1 MLTSKW
7 SARARS
13 GGFAGLLAS
22 SLLLAGCSSG
32 VAPSS
37 PAAGSAASAGSVSS
51 PSASASVSTSSA
63 SSPSSTGLSARA
75 DDGAYVASVRVVG
88 DRVRDLTISSPAMGG
103 EFGARLVLPS
113 GYDSDP
119 QRRWPVLYL
128 LHGAG
133 EPQSYRYWTET
144 LAIDTLPA
152 ADGAILVAPEGGD
165 MGYYS
170 DWYNDGRG
178 GPPAWETFHL
188 AEIRQLIVRGWRA
201 SDRMAVMGISMG
213 GFGAISYAGRHP
225 GMFAA
230 AVSLSGVL
238 DTSMVP
244 NWFSPRIWG
253 DPQAQSD
260 VWAAHNPSTLVERLT
275 GTPVFVAYGSGEPG
289 PLDST
294 GAGPDDL
301 ESLVARMNESFV
313 ARARGAGVALT
324 VDAYGPGSHS
334 APYWKRELDRAV
346 AFAMAA
352 LESQA

>member
-1 MLTSKW
+1 VATSRW

-22 SLLLAGCSSG
+22 SLLLAGCGSG

-37 PAAGSAASAGSVSS
+37 PAAIAAA
-51 PSASASVSTSSA
+51 SASASVAASSA
-63 SSPSSTGLSARA
+63 PSPSSPSLSARA
-75 DDGAYVASVRVVG
+75 DDGAYVASVRVVS
-88 DRVRDLTISSPAMGG
+88 DRIRDLTISSPAMGG

-119 QRRWPVLYL
+119 ERSWPVLYL

-188 AEIRQLIVRGWRA
+188 AEIRQLIVRSWRA

-238 DTSMVP
+238 DISAVP
-244 NWFSPRIWG
+244 NWFSPRLWG

-260 VWAAHNPSTLVERLT
+260 VWAAHNPATLVERLT
-275 GTPVFVAYGSGEPG
+275 GTSLFVAYGSGEPG
-289 PLDST
+289 PLDAK
-294 GAGPDDL
+294 GAGRDDL

-313 ARARGAGVALT
+313 ARSREAGVTLT
-324 VDAYGPGSHS
+324 VDGYGPGSHS
-334 APYWKRELDRAV
+334 APYWKRELDTAV

-352 LESQA
+352 LESPA